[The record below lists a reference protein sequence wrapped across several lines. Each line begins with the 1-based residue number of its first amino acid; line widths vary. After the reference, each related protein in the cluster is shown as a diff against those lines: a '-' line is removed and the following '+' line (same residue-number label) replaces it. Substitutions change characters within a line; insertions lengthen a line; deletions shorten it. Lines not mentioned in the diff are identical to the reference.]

1 MLLDNFAN
9 LIDKP
14 CLRPH
19 LKTLG
24 RLTRALSDLMAF
36 TAWFSSAWVTGRSV
50 RSTGDPGTGDAR
62 RSSEKGPRTGRRRRF
77 SIAGGV
83 VRRLRR
89 VPDPR
94 AVDRIIDRIGLTPYR
109 DKKAGVL
116 SQGNWQR
123 LGLAKTL
130 IHRPDVVPLDE
141 PTPMGWTLRASPRC
155 GRCCKILPKST
166 ASRSCCPVIFWARL
180 RKQRPG

>member
-1 MLLDNFAN
+1 
-9 LIDKP
+9 
-14 CLRPH
+14 
-19 LKTLG
+19 
-24 RLTRALSDLMAF
+24 
-36 TAWFSSAWVTGRSV
+36 
-50 RSTGDPGTGDAR
+50 R

-116 SQGNWQR
+116 SQGNRQR

-130 IHRPDVVPLDE
+130 IHRPDVVLLDE
-141 PTPMGWTLRASPRC
+141 PTPMGWTLPPSPSH
-155 GRCCKILPKST
+155 GHCCKYFAT
-166 ASRSCCPVIFWARL
+166 T
-180 RKQRPG
+180 